1 MKRIVILGGG
11 GFIGSAVAEK
21 LAARGDTFIIPTRVL
36 ARANHLALL
45 PTAEI
50 RVANIRDGATL
61 RRLLAGADAVVNLV
75 GILHG
80 EPGSGFDGAH
90 VDLPRDVAKACAE
103 LRIPVL
109 VHMSALNADVNG
121 PSEYLRSRGRG
132 EAAVQEVLGAL
143 AGTKTRLAI
152 LRPSVVF
159 GRRDN
164 FLNMLAGLV
173 RKFPVIPL
181 GSSGAQFQPVHVEDV
196 ADAIVQCI
204 DHPELGRAPLPLVG
218 PKVYTM
224 RELVAFVIR
233 TLGVTRIV
241 VPLPHALAMVQAMAF
256 EFPPGKWLG
265 AALGVALTRDNVRS
279 MSLPNVSTA
288 SLPAGFRWQPAALE
302 PIAAEYLCLHSHRTR
317 LQDFRE
323 RAGR

>member
-21 LAARGDTFIIPTRVL
+21 LAARGDTLIIPTRVL
-36 ARANHLALL
+36 ARANHLTVL
-45 PTAEI
+45 PTADI

-61 RRLLAGADAVVNLV
+61 RQLVAGADAVINLV

-90 VDLPRDVAKACAE
+90 VDLPRDVARACAD

-132 EAAVQEVLGAL
+132 EAAVREAL
-143 AGTKTRLAI
+143 AGAITRLAI

-196 ADAIVQCI
+196 ADAIVQCL
-204 DHPELGRAPLPLVG
+204 DHPALGSAPLPLVG

-224 RELVAFVIR
+224 RELVDFVIR

-279 MSLPNVSTA
+279 MSLPNVSN
-288 SLPAGFRWQPAALE
+288 SPLPSGFRWRPAALE
-302 PIAAEYLCLHSHRTR
+302 PIASDYLRLHSHRTR

-323 RAGR
+323 HAGR

>member
-11 GFIGSAVAEK
+11 GFIGSSLAER
-21 LAARGDTFIIPTRVL
+21 LAARGDHLTIPTRVL

-45 PTAEI
+45 PTADI

-61 RRLLAGADAVVNLV
+61 RALLKGADAVVNLV

-80 EPGSGFDGAH
+80 EAGSGFDGAH
-90 VDLPRDVAKACAE
+90 VDLPREVARATKE
-103 LRIPVL
+103 LGIPVL
-109 VHMSALNADVNG
+109 VHMSALNADVKG

-132 EAAVQEVLGAL
+132 EAAVRDEL
-143 AGTKTRLAI
+143 AGSGTRLAI

-181 GSSGAQFQPVHVEDV
+181 GSADAQFQPVHVEDV

-204 DHPELGRAPLPLVG
+204 DNAALAGEPLPLVG
-218 PKVYTM
+218 PRVYTM
-224 RELVAFVIR
+224 RELVDYVIR
-233 TLGVTRIV
+233 TLGVRRLV
-241 VPLPHALAMVQAMAF
+241 VPLPHALAMLQALAF
-256 EFPPGKWLG
+256 EFPPGKWIG

-279 MSLPNVSTA
+279 MSLPNVSNA
-288 SLPAGFRWQPAALE
+288 RLPEGFRWQPAALE
-302 PIAAEYLCLHSHRTR
+302 PIAADYLCLQSHRTR
-317 LQDFRE
+317 LQGCRE

>member
-11 GFIGSAVAEK
+11 GFIGSALAEQ
-21 LAARGDTFIIPTRVL
+21 LAARGDTLTIPTRVL
-36 ARANHLALL
+36 ARANHLAVL
-45 PTAEI
+45 PTADI
-50 RVANIRDGATL
+50 TVANIRDGATL
-61 RRLLAGADAVVNLV
+61 RRLLVGADAVVNLV

-90 VDLPRDVAKACAE
+90 VDLPREVARACAE
-103 LRIPVL
+103 LGIPVL

-132 EAAVQEVLGAL
+132 EAAVREALSGAKTHL
-143 AGTKTRLAI
+143 AV

-181 GSSGAQFQPVHVEDV
+181 GSSAAQFQPVHVRDV

-204 DHPELGRAPLPLVG
+204 DRPELGSEPLPLVG

-224 RELVAFVIR
+224 RALVDFVIA
-233 TLGVTRIV
+233 TLGVRRWV
-241 VPLPHALAMVQAMAF
+241 VPLPHSLAMLQAMSF

-288 SLPAGFRWQPAALE
+288 PLPSGFRWQPVALE
-302 PIAAEYLCLHSHRTR
+302 PIAAEYLCVHSHRTL

>member
-11 GFIGSAVAEK
+11 GFIGSAVAER
-21 LAARGDTFIIPTRVL
+21 LAARGDRLLIPTRVL
-36 ARANHLALL
+36 SRANHLALL

-80 EPGSGFDGAH
+80 EAGSGFDGAH
-90 VDLPRDVAKACAE
+90 VDLPRDVARACVE
-103 LRIPVL
+103 LRVPVL
-109 VHMSALNADVNG
+109 VHMSALNADLNG
-121 PSEYLRSRGRG
+121 PSAYLRSRGRG
-132 EAAVQEVLGAL
+132 EAAVREAL
-143 AGTKTRLAI
+143 AGSGTQLAI

-159 GRRDN
+159 GQRDN

-181 GSSGAQFQPVHVEDV
+181 GSSAATFQPVHVEDV

-204 DHPELGRAPLPLVG
+204 DHPALTREPLPLVG
-218 PKVYTM
+218 PRVYTM
-224 RELVAFVIR
+224 RELVDFVIA
-233 TLGVTRIV
+233 TLGVRRVV
-241 VPLPHALAMVQAMAF
+241 VPLPHALAMIQAMSF

-265 AALGVALTRDNVRS
+265 AALGIALTRDNVRS
-279 MSLPNVSTA
+279 MSLPNVSDA
-288 SLPAGFRWQPAALE
+288 PLPAGFRWRPAAME
-302 PIAAEYLCLHSHRTR
+302 PIASQYLRLQSHRTR
-317 LQDFRE
+317 LQTFRE
-323 RAGR
+323 HAGG

>member
-11 GFIGSAVAEK
+11 GFIGSAVAER
-21 LAARGDTFIIPTRVL
+21 LAARGDQLTIPTRVL
-36 ARANHLALL
+36 ARANHLAVL
-45 PTAEI
+45 PTADI
-50 RVANIRDGATL
+50 RVANIRDEATL
-61 RRLLAGADAVVNLV
+61 KGLVSGADAVVNLV

-90 VDLPRDVAKACAE
+90 VDLPRAVARVCAAQ
-103 LRIPVL
+103 RVPVL

-132 EAAVQEVLGAL
+132 EAAVREAL
-143 AGTKTRLAI
+143 AGSSTRLAI

-173 RKFPVIPL
+173 SKFPVIPL

-196 ADAIVQCI
+196 ADALVQCI
-204 DHPELGRAPLPLVG
+204 DHPELATTALPLVG
-218 PKVYTM
+218 PRVYTM
-224 RELVAFVIR
+224 RELVDFVIA
-233 TLGVTRIV
+233 TLGVSRV
-241 VPLPHALAMVQAMAF
+241 VLPLPHALAMLQAIAF

-279 MSLPNVSTA
+279 MSLPNVST
-288 SLPAGFRWQPAALE
+288 SPLPAGFRWQPAALE
-302 PIAAEYLCLHSHRTR
+302 PIASDYLRLHSHRTR